1 MKKTIINQIV
11 RSLGIMICS
20 ICLYTVVEPILSFGS
35 SNTVSQS
42 VTTELAIVTP
52 ANNISLSPNIDV
64 SVGGQASGQT
74 QVVVATNDHLGY
86 SMTIQASSS
95 LGMIGN
101 ASSTQFIPAYVTS
114 VPGIPDYNFTVPANK
129 AYFGYTVEA
138 STTSDLAS
146 SFKDSLG
153 VCGDSLGSDTQD
165 KCWISAS
172 TTAYTIVN
180 RNSQTLLSGST
191 TTLKFLV
198 YINANPSPGIIN
210 DTYVATTTL
219 TAIAN

>member
-1 MKKTIINQIV
+1 MMVIIFAFVLI
-11 RSLGIMICS
+11 
-20 ICLYTVVEPILSFGS
+20 EPAISFGS
-35 SNTVSQS
+35 TNTISQT
-42 VTTELAIVTP
+42 VTTEIAFQTP
-52 ANNISLSPNIDV
+52 ATNIVLSPSIDV
-64 SVGGQASGQT
+64 SLGGQASGQT

>member
-1 MKKTIINQIV
+1 MKNTIINQIFKSFGV
-11 RSLGIMICS
+11 MIIV
-20 ICLYTVVEPILSFGS
+20 ICLYMTIEPVVSFGS
-35 SNTVSQS
+35 SSTVSQS
-42 VTTELAIVTP
+42 VTSELSIITP
-52 ANNISLSPNIDV
+52 ANNIGLSPNIDV

-74 QVVVATNDHLGY
+74 QIVVATNDHLGY

-101 ASSTQFIPAYVTS
+101 SSSTQYIPAYVTS
-114 VPGIPDYNFTVPANK
+114 VAGIPDYNFTVPANT

-138 STTSDLAS
+138 STTSDLSS

-153 VCGDSLGSDTQD
+153 VCGNSLGGDTQD
-165 KCWISAS
+165 KCWISA
-172 TTAYTIVN
+172 TTTPYTIIN
-180 RNSQTLLSGST
+180 RSTQTLLSGST

-198 YINANPSPGIIN
+198 YINSNPSPGIVN